1 MRSLPSE
8 MKRFLSQA
16 FLAAFA
22 LLISTTAVSAYAQDM
37 GEMPEGF
44 DPGSFMMPEDVSGT
58 YTNDEAG
65 VAITFPEGWSGQAFG
80 FGGITMASVA
90 PGGMTGEETPTK
102 MIALM
107 IANRSEME
115 EAPTDPGSFSGEEE
129 APECDIPA
137 PVETTV
143 SGKKGFEL
151 TMECTDDQGE
161 RQKMKITVAQST
173 DNWIAVMYMSP
184 VAEFD
189 ADVGKYDAA
198 VDTLQIQGAVD
209 ATMPE
214 MPTGGGTTDGGT
226 TDDGETPSNMMP
238 VMVAGEEVQVGVE
251 STSTISEFELD
262 EESMTL
268 TFMADG
274 DGDSTVV
281 SVGSV
286 LEGPYTVMVDGAETS
301 DFEESTNADGVTTIS
316 VPHAS
321 GAHEVTITG
330 TQVVPEF
337 PIAVLGIVAAV
348 IAVITVA
355 GRTSLLKG
363 KF

>member
-1 MRSLPSE
+1 MRKHLSE
-8 MKRFLSQA
+8 A

-22 LLISTTAVSAYAQDM
+22 LLISTIAVSAYAQDM

-44 DPGSFMMPEDVSGT
+44 DPGSFTMPEDVSGT
-58 YTNDEAG
+58 YTNADAG
-65 VAITFPEGWSGQAFG
+65 VTITFPDGWSGQAFG
-80 FGGITMASVA
+80 FGGLTMASVA

-115 EAPTDPGSFSGEEE
+115 EAPTDPGSFSGEED
-129 APECDIPA
+129 APECDMPT

-143 SGKKGFEL
+143 SGKKGFEM
-151 TMECTDDQGE
+151 TMECTDDEGVT
-161 RQKMKITVAQST
+161 QKMKITVAESA

-198 VDTLQIQGAVD
+198 VDSLQIQGAVD
-209 ATMPE
+209 ATIPE
-214 MPTGGGTTDGGT
+214 MPAGGDGGS
-226 TDDGETPSNMMP
+226 TDDGESPSNMMP
-238 VMVAGEEVQVGVE
+238 VMVGDEEIEVSVE
-251 STSTISEFELD
+251 STSTISGFELD
-262 EESMTL
+262 EATKTIS
-268 TFMADG
+268 FNADG
-274 DGDSTVV
+274 TGDSTVV

-286 LEGPYTVMVDGAETS
+286 LQGPYTVMVDGEASE
-301 DFEESTNADGVTTIS
+301 DFEESTDADGVTTIS

-348 IAVITVA
+348 IAIITVA
-355 GRTSLLKG
+355 GRTSLVKG